1 MSFRKLE
8 SKKKSEYVVEQIL
21 EATKEEIYKV
31 GDKLPSEQ
39 ALSEMMGVSRPA
51 LREALGALR
60 LVGII
65 ETKVGDGTYVK
76 RVNLDIN
83 NAEFQFQIPSLL
95 EQGENP
101 FEALEARKIVEPAV
115 AQLALSMMNEE
126 NVTKIR
132 KAFQQM
138 ENAPEKRDFDSFHMA
153 NKKFHL
159 SIVEATENSSLINYI
174 RSLLNLFTNS
184 EFGRELKR
192 RYLTEETYL
201 QKALEVHSS
210 ILENLQ
216 NGNAVKLQKA
226 YVEHFDQMEKQL
238 LGM

>member
-21 EATKEEIYKV
+21 GATKEGIYKA

-39 ALSEMMGVSRPA
+39 ALAEMMGVSRPA

-65 ETKVGDGTYVK
+65 ETKVGNGNYIK
-76 RVNLDIN
+76 RLDWDTD
-83 NAEFQFQIPSLL
+83 NAEVQFQIPSML

-115 AQLALSMMNEE
+115 AQLALSMMNEKRA
-126 NVTKIR
+126 TKIR
-132 KAFQQM
+132 EAFQQM
-138 ENAPEKRDFDSFHMA
+138 EKAAKERDYNSFHLA

-159 SIVEATENSSLINYI
+159 SIVESTENSSLINYI
-174 RSLLNLFTNS
+174 KSLLNLFTNS
-184 EFGRELKR
+184 EFGQELKR
-192 RYLTEETYL
+192 RYLTEKTYL
-201 QKALEVHSS
+201 QKALEVHRS

-216 NGNAVKLQKA
+216 NGNAGKLQK
-226 YVEHFDQMEKQL
+226 VFVKHFDQVEKQL